1 MKRDYT
7 QMSPIELSI
16 ELDILQETRHDA
28 ITKSVLDDIDNM
40 DKLASTILDIDDAMA
55 EIKVI
60 LGQI

>member
-16 ELDILQETRHDA
+16 ELDILQEARHDA

-55 EIKVI
+55 EIKAI